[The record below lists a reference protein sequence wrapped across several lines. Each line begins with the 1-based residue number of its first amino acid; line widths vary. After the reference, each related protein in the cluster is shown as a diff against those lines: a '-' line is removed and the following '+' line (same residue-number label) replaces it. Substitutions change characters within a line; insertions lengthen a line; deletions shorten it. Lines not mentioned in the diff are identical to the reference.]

1 MAETKRKR
9 IDNGGKRKPIQ
20 SSSGNNKKRRKNKKD
35 EKHSGPR
42 LPNQLRKQIE
52 FLNQNSE
59 PVHSDEDD
67 EEIDSDEEVGGLHI
81 NDDLYEYEEVIPEE
95 ESKKNRRFDPV
106 DNLEYELPEG
116 FKDENIG
123 SDDDEEDDGEDN
135 DGSRGNEDSELS
147 GGEEDGKHSRLLQRI
162 TGMPSEAFD
171 VKKNLTVS
179 EAYPE
184 SEFNPS
190 RDALDGSGKIGMAD
204 LMGPLRGTAGYNKLN
219 KRISQV
225 EKKSMA
231 ILTPLAKVDQEKIE
245 RMNAYK
251 ITRKEVTKWEP
262 LVKRNREA
270 PTVFF
275 GEQTDVGFATVGAI
289 ASEFTPRTEFEKKMA
304 SIVQDDEVVD
314 AHMKDGARLLE
325 LNMISVEDVKDR
337 QNHLAKMRSLLFRH
351 EMKSK
356 HIKKIKSKTYH
367 RLKNKDKL
375 KTTFSDEQLDPDS
388 AKELAFKQELKRAE
402 ERMTLKHKNS
412 SKWAKRAIRRG
423 LANQDEGTRAA
434 ISNQLN
440 QHAILTRKMKS
451 MNDSSSSDDS
461 SDFDD
466 DDDLE
471 AVANNDEPL
480 KLVNK
485 AKEKTLKI
493 LEDEDEAPKSG
504 VLDLPFMVRGNE
516 RRKKAV
522 DEEARLALKEY
533 DSSLRELE
541 ENSDEAERSKKATSS
556 GRRVFGSAAKNQSD
570 EMSRKIKSNRVDRD
584 RNSDSEDEFATED
597 FGDAVSSRN
606 MVVSQKNVHID
617 PSGAVSGRSNPGQ
630 EPVFKRFDDIVG
642 EPGPKTTYDVA
653 IFASNSF
660 KKMKSENKK
669 SSTNKKNSKAVDPAL
684 PLKETKEE
692 DEDSGSESGEEMVDG
707 ILTSGTKPEYK
718 LPSQADLIRNAFAGD
733 DVEEEFEKEKLETLN
748 EENPEPE
755 KPTLVP
761 GWGQW
766 THIQKKKGLPSWMVE
781 EHVIAQKKREDALK
795 ERKDSHLKHV
805 IISERLDK
813 KAEKL
818 HTATV
823 PYPYTSQEQYE
834 RTLRVPLGPD
844 FNPATKVGALIRPDV
859 VKEPGVIIKPI
870 EYEEVDP
877 HGKSEE
883 HKGKGK
889 TQPKKNKPD
898 KGKSVRKTKKLKTK
912 TLQ

>member
-9 IDNGGKRKPIQ
+9 IDSGGGKGKKRIQ
-20 SSSGNNKKRRKNKKD
+20 SSNKKKRRNKKD

-42 LPNQLRKQIE
+42 LPNQLRKEIE
-52 FLNQNSE
+52 FLNPK
-59 PVHSDEDD
+59 PVHSDSDD
-67 EEIDSDEEVGGLHI
+67 EKIDSDEEVGLHI
-81 NDDLYEYEEVIPEE
+81 NDDIYEYEEDIPEE

-106 DNLEYELPEG
+106 DNLEYQLPEE
-116 FKDENIG
+116 FKDEDIR
-123 SDDDEEDDGEDN
+123 SDDDEDIGSDN
-135 DGSRGNEDSELS
+135 DGSGPNGDSELS
-147 GGEEDGKHSRLLQRI
+147 GDEEDEENHVRMLQRI

-171 VKKNLTVS
+171 GKENKKNITVA

-190 RDALDGSGKIGMAD
+190 RDTLDGSGRIGIQD
-204 LMGPLRGTAGYNKLN
+204 LLDPLRGTPGFHKIN
-219 KRISQV
+219 KRINQV

-231 ILTPLAKVDQEKIE
+231 IVAPLAKVEQDRID
-245 RMNAYK
+245 RIVAYK
-251 ITRKEVTKWEP
+251 GTRKEVTKWEN

-270 PTVFF
+270 PTIYF
-275 GEQTDVGFATVGAI
+275 GEKTNVGFATVGSI

-304 SIVQDDEVVD
+304 SVVQDPEVVD

-325 LNMISVEDVKDR
+325 LNMVSAEDVKDR
-337 QNHLAKMRSLLFRH
+337 HNFLAKMRSLLFRH
-351 EMKSK
+351 ETKSK

-375 KTTFSDEQLDPDS
+375 KASFSDEQMDPDS
-388 AKELAFKQELKRAE
+388 AKELAFKQELERAE
-402 ERMTLKHKNS
+402 ERMTLKHKNN

-423 LANQDEGTRAA
+423 LATQDEGTRAA

-440 QHAILTRKMKS
+440 QHAILTRKMNTMKD
-451 MNDSSSSDDS
+451 NSSSDDS
-461 SDFDD
+461 SDSED

-471 AVANNDEPL
+471 AVADQHGPL
-480 KLVNK
+480 KLVTR

-493 LEDEDEAPKSG
+493 LEEEDEAPKSG
-504 VLDLPFMVRGNE
+504 VLSLPFMVRGNE

-541 ENSDEAERSKKATSS
+541 ENSDEAECSKKATSS
-556 GRRVFGSAAKNQSD
+556 GRRVFGTIAKNQSD
-570 EMSRKIKSNRVDRD
+570 EMSRKIKSNRVDKDRD
-584 RNSDSEDEFATED
+584 TDSEDEFANKD
-597 FGDAVSSRN
+597 FGDAVSDGN
-606 MVVSQKNVHID
+606 MVSQKTVHID
-617 PSGAVSGRSNPGQ
+617 PSCVLSGRSNTGQ
-630 EPVFKRFDDIVG
+630 ELFKNFNDIVG
-642 EPGPKTTYDVA
+642 DPGPKTTYDVA

-660 KKMKSENKK
+660 KKMNIKNKK
-669 SSTNKKNSKAVDPAL
+669 SSTNEKNSRAVDPAL
-684 PLKETKEE
+684 ALKETKE

-707 ILTSGTKPEYK
+707 ILTSVTKQDYK
-718 LPSQADLIRNAFAGD
+718 LPSQADLIHNAFAGD

-766 THIQKKKGLPSWMVE
+766 THVQKKKGLPSWMVK
-781 EHVIAQKKREDALK
+781 EHAIAQKKREDALK

-818 HTATV
+818 HTTTV
-823 PYPYTSQEQYE
+823 PHPYTSKEQYE
-834 RTLRVPLGPD
+834 ITLRVPLGPE
-844 FNPATKVGALIRPDV
+844 FNPASEFGRIVRPEV
-859 VKEPGVIIKPI
+859 LKEPGVIIKPI

-877 HGKSEE
+877 HEKSEQ

-889 TQPKKNKPD
+889 TQPKKKKPGN
-898 KGKSVRKTKKLKTK
+898 GKRVQRTKQIKTK

>member
-1 MAETKRKR
+1 KAV
-9 IDNGGKRKPIQ
+9 
-20 SSSGNNKKRRKNKKD
+20 KKD
-35 EKHSGPR
+35 
-42 LPNQLRKQIE
+42 
-52 FLNQNSE
+52 
-59 PVHSDEDD
+59 
-67 EEIDSDEEVGGLHI
+67 
-81 NDDLYEYEEVIPEE
+81 
-95 ESKKNRRFDPV
+95 
-106 DNLEYELPEG
+106 
-116 FKDENIG
+116 
-123 SDDDEEDDGEDN
+123 
-135 DGSRGNEDSELS
+135 
-147 GGEEDGKHSRLLQRI
+147 I
-162 TGMPSEAFD
+162 TVP
-171 VKKNLTVS
+171 

-190 RDALDGSGKIGMAD
+190 RDTLDGSGKIRIAD
-204 LMGPLRGTAGYNKLN
+204 LLDPLRGTAGYNKLN

-225 EKKSMA
+225 EKKSSA
-231 ILTPLAKVDQEKIE
+231 IIPLAKVDQEKIE

-375 KTTFSDEQLDPDS
+375 KTSFSDEQMDPDS
-388 AKELAFKQELKRAE
+388 AKELAFKQEFKRAE
-402 ERMTLKHKNS
+402 ERMTLKHKNN
-412 SKWAKRAIRRG
+412 SKWAKRAIKRG
-423 LANQDEGTRAA
+423 LATQDEGTRAA

-440 QHAILTRKMKS
+440 QHATLTRKINS

-461 SDFDD
+461 SDFEDD
-466 DDDLE
+466 DTDNDKPLE
-471 AVANNDEPL
+471 
-480 KLVNK
+480 LVNS

-493 LEDEDEAPKSG
+493 IEEEDEAPISG
-504 VLDLPFMVRGNE
+504 VLSLPFMVRGNE

-541 ENSDEAERSKKATSS
+541 ENSDEAERSKKAMSS
-556 GRRVFGSAAKNQSD
+556 GRRVFGMAAKNQSD
-570 EMSRKIKSNRVDRD
+570 EMSSKIKSNRVDRD
-584 RNSDSEDEFATED
+584 SDSENEFATED
-597 FGDAVSSRN
+597 FGDAVSGRN
-606 MVVSQKNVHID
+606 MVVSQKNVHIY
-617 PSGAVSGRSNPGQ
+617 PSGALSGRSNTGQ
-630 EPVFKRFDDIVG
+630 EPVFKSFNDIVG

-669 SSTNKKNSKAVDPAL
+669 SSTNNKNSKAVDPAL

-707 ILTSGTKPEYK
+707 ILTSGTKQEYK

-766 THIQKKKGLPSWMVE
+766 THIQKKKGLPSWMVK
-781 EHVIAQKKREDALK
+781 EHAIAQKKREDALK

-823 PYPYTSQEQYE
+823 PYPYTSKEQYE

-898 KGKSVRKTKKLKTK
+898 NGKSVRKAKKLKTK